1 VTAMRE
7 QRLNGR
13 QRERASVHVHVV
25 RMIAIAWMLTGLG
38 CAQFAVQLVGD
49 VVAAPSNINRRTRTT
64 STPSTGAPKVR
75 RRALHGD
82 TRAEVHE
89 TGRLDSARI
98 AEAVANVKPQV
109 TACLGHP
116 PAPGQVLVSVKV
128 AADGHVTDVTMKNV
142 PVPGLGDCI
151 ATAIQKATFPKT
163 KYGGF
168 FRYPYVF

>member
-1 VTAMRE
+1 MRE
-7 QRLNGR
+7 QRLYGR

-49 VVAAPSNINRRTRTT
+49 VVAAPFKYQPSDPYDIDTINRRAQ
-64 STPSTGAPKVR
+64 SAP
-75 RRALHGD
+75 ASPYTETLG
-82 TRAEVHE
+82 AEVHE

-163 KYGGF
+163 KYSLVAINAAGG
-168 FRYPYVF
+168 